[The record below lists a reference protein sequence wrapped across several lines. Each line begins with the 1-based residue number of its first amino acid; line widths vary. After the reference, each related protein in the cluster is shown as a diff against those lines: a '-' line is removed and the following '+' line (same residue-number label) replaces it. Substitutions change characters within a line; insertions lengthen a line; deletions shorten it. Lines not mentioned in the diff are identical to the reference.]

1 MLQIVLGGFKG
12 ACLEQF
18 KNCLRCEGKLAVEWK
33 NRHCSTLSGLSI
45 KHKLLKKH
53 NFAGISKEKNFI
65 RQKYGVYTIN
75 RKESIFWPGANERLG
90 NLALCTISVKK

>member
-18 KNCLRCEGKLAVEWK
+18 KNCLGCEGKLAVEWK

-53 NFAGISKEKNFI
+53 NFAGISKKKINSSNKNMVYILLTEKNQFFG
-65 RQKYGVYTIN
+65 QEQMNGWVTWHYVL
-75 RKESIFWPGANERLG
+75 SL
-90 NLALCTISVKK
+90 